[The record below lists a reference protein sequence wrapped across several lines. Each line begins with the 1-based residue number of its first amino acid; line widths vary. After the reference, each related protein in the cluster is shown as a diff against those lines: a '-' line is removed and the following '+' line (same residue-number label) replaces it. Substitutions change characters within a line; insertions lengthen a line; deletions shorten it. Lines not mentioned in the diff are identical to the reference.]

1 MVPLLGL
8 FFLLAATNDPLPKE
22 LEYRLSLA
30 RALPAPYSGAVIV
43 ALLPSAK
50 LSSRQIVALAD
61 EAYHLAV
68 KDPASAVRAWIA
80 YRDNFDQEKEPAL
93 AFPIQAATAK
103 VGCDVLAVDDPRD
116 YYRSALEAG
125 PKEFEIALR
134 NVRSAVEVGRLLE
147 ALLLAGSGEQTR
159 LVPQV
164 SRLLGGATGSDREF
178 VAAVRFTRLHAAVLR
193 LAVENAAAGRV
204 LLGSYRG
211 FLTANWQGKRCA
223 GNRSEEFKGIIE
235 EFNQAAAKVRGV
247 APLGPEAARVLS
259 VETVTKAELPQTF
272 PLGYKI
278 MNAPI
283 DAVSVRSMLHELQ
296 QFQLEEKLDSP
307 GTLPAKAFLYG
318 KLAQRLEGSVFLS
331 TAMAEW
337 AHFVAYSRL
346 REENQEDWFRCAR
359 RFYEWARGNRARQDM
374 LETAGDPALTAYIKL
389 TTLLPESE
397 VARVLP

>member
-1 MVPLLGL
+1 MAPLIALL
-8 FFLLAATNDPLPKE
+8 SLLAATNDPLPKE

-50 LSSRQIVALAD
+50 LSPRQIVPLAD
-61 EAYHLAV
+61 EAYHLAA
-68 KDPASAVRAWIA
+68 KDSTSAVRAWIA
-80 YRDNFDQEKEPAL
+80 YRDNFDKEKEPAL
-93 AFPIQAATAK
+93 AFPIQPATEK
-103 VGCDVLAVDDPRD
+103 VGCDVIGVNDPRD
-116 YYRSALEAG
+116 YYRSAMEAG
-125 PKEFEIALR
+125 PKEFETAMR
-134 NVRSAVEVGRLLE
+134 NVRSAVEVGRLFE
-147 ALLLAGSGEQTR
+147 ALLLASSGEQTR

-164 SRLLGGATGSDREF
+164 SRLLNAATGSDREF
-178 VAAVRFTRLHAAVLR
+178 VAAIRFTRLHQAVLR
-193 LAVENAAAGRV
+193 LATENAAVGRI

-211 FLTANWQGKRCA
+211 FLVTNWQGKRCA
-223 GNRSEEFKGIIE
+223 GNRAEEFKGIIE
-235 EFNQAAAKVRGV
+235 EFNQTVATVRGV
-247 APLGPEAARVLS
+247 ATLGPEAARVHS
-259 VETVTKAELPQTF
+259 VEPVTKAELARTF

-283 DAVSVRSMLHELQ
+283 DELSVRSMLHELE
-296 QFQLEEKLDSP
+296 QFHLEEKLDSA

-318 KLAQRLEGSVFLS
+318 KLAQRLESSIFLN

-346 REENQEDWFRCAR
+346 REDHQEDWFRCAR
-359 RFYEWARGNRARQDM
+359 RFYEWGRGNRARQDM